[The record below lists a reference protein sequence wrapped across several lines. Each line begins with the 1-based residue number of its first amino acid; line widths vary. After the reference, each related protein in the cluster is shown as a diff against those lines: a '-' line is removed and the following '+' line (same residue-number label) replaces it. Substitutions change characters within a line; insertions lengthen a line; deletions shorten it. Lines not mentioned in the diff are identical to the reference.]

1 MSENKSIISK
11 VQIIEK
17 IFNQYNIKL
26 ISKINGINIIIN
38 RSNTDKIYEGTFDL
52 DYLHTFKLLISSF
65 TVQDMIKLICYLI
78 DENNIKIEENKTDL
92 KLYLISTLPNH
103 PNVKLN
109 LKLKDSISKNIIQKL
124 LNEIK
129 SLREENKKLKQ
140 SFENEINKLNLKIN
154 NIENENNDEKKRIEI
169 TENKINEIEK
179 KMIKKNNNNNIRE
192 KSNLEK
198 RINLK
203 YIKSI
208 EAHEKQINSLSI
220 FPSGNI
226 VSVSA
231 DKSIKIFNDNFI
243 LLQNINKAHENSIIY
258 VDVKNEKNFV
268 TCSSDY
274 NIKTWIKIDNSFKLN
289 KVIYNA
295 HNNYI
300 RKVLYCLNGN
310 IISCSYD
317 TTIKIWKEKKD
328 HYQNI
333 KILNHSNWVF
343 SILLLEDK
351 KILVS
356 SGIDGTKFWNL
367 FNYKFIFH
375 FHNTFCGSW
384 NGLCRINEDKIIVR
398 DEYPSFSLKIISISK
413 KQIIQEI
420 NNSFS
425 CWAISIIKGKSL
437 FLIGGKNKNIYL
449 YKSYNL
455 KLEQSVFN
463 AHDNDIIGFLDLNN
477 GQIASYGN
485 DKKIKIWSY

>member
-52 DYLHTFKLLISSF
+52 DYLHKFKLLISSF
-65 TVQDMIKLICYLI
+65 TVHDMIKLICYLI

-179 KMIKKNNNNNIRE
+179 KMIKNNNYNNIRE
-192 KSNLEK
+192 KSNSEK

-243 LLQNINKAHENSIIY
+243 LLQNINKAHENSII
-258 VDVKNEKNFV
+258 
-268 TCSSDY
+268 
-274 NIKTWIKIDNSFKLN
+274 
-289 KVIYNA
+289 
-295 HNNYI
+295 
-300 RKVLYCLNGN
+300 
-310 IISCSYD
+310 
-317 TTIKIWKEKKD
+317 
-328 HYQNI
+328 
-333 KILNHSNWVF
+333 
-343 SILLLEDK
+343 
-351 KILVS
+351 
-356 SGIDGTKFWNL
+356 
-367 FNYKFIFH
+367 
-375 FHNTFCGSW
+375 
-384 NGLCRINEDKIIVR
+384 
-398 DEYPSFSLKIISISK
+398 
-413 KQIIQEI
+413 
-420 NNSFS
+420 
-425 CWAISIIKGKSL
+425 
-437 FLIGGKNKNIYL
+437 
-449 YKSYNL
+449 
-455 KLEQSVFN
+455 
-463 AHDNDIIGFLDLNN
+463 
-477 GQIASYGN
+477 
-485 DKKIKIWSY
+485 